1 MSMNTGIYEPFARAL
16 VIQACTLRAIESAC
30 ARQRRRM
37 QNVIKT
43 IKQGEYNVNSTIL
56 ASQEMMQRSSMGSP
70 DVIMARRVMD
80 VKSWRTASGRKNPR
94 VQKEEDGIRRICT
107 QARGLVTFYLIV

>member
-1 MSMNTGIYEPFARAL
+1 VSMNTGIYEPFARAL
-16 VIQACTLRAIESAC
+16 AIQACTLRAIESAC

-80 VKSWRTASGRKNPR
+80 
-94 VQKEEDGIRRICT
+94 EES
-107 QARGLVTFYLIV
+107 